1 MPSVNKSTWLAV
13 TLLVGLCLPPRAAT
27 AQQVR
32 LLVQSSPLAGFN
44 YHQAPSVWR
53 DLRVGDALQL
63 EREPDNAYDDR
74 AVRVRWQ
81 GHMLGYVPRAHNAAL
96 AWALDRGEALSARVS
111 RLQPQRSPRKRIE
124 FEVYVE

>member
-13 TLLVGLCLPPRAAT
+13 ALLLGLALPPRAAT

-44 YHQAPSVWR
+44 YHQAPAVWR

-63 EREPDNAYDDR
+63 EREPDNAYDGR

-96 AWALDRGEALSARVS
+96 AWALDRGEALGARVS

>member
-1 MPSVNKSTWLAV
+1 
-13 TLLVGLCLPPRAAT
+13 
-27 AQQVR
+27 VR
-32 LLVQSSPLAGFN
+32 LLVQSSPLAGFK
-44 YHQAPSVWR
+44 YHQAPAVWR

-63 EREPDNAYDDR
+63 EREPDNAYDSG

-96 AWALDRGEALSARVS
+96 AWAMDGGETLSAHIS